1 MCLSKFVV
9 VLRNDDEFSIII
21 KNQTI
26 MKSKHLIIAVAVLLF
41 NSCIIKSLQPF
52 YTEDTLVKYDKLI
65 GSWDDNKGGT
75 WDIKSFEEEHENE
88 KKQFIN
94 ITDKDD
100 LLYKKFIKGYYA
112 SYTRDDKKAEFIV
125 MPFKIDNHYFIDFM
139 PFMFDDDVLN
149 PLLAEHLQI
158 THSVSKL
165 DIEANGAFSLTWLNE
180 SKIEDLITKNMIS
193 IKHEKMGIE
202 ESPLLTASS
211 EELTAFLKKYMNS
224 NINDKWKKS
233 DQLSLT
239 LTHAK
244 H

>member
-1 MCLSKFVV
+1 
-9 VLRNDDEFSIII
+9 
-21 KNQTI
+21 
-26 MKSKHLIIAVAVLLF
+26 MKAKHLIIAVAVLLF

-52 YTEDTLVKYDKLI
+52 YTQDTLVKYDKLI
-65 GSWDDNKGGT
+65 GSWDDNKGGI
-75 WDIKSFEEEHENE
+75 WDITSFENEYEKE

-100 LLYKKFIKGYYA
+100 LLYKKYIKGYYA
-112 SYTRDDKKAEFIV
+112 TYSRDDKKAEFIV
-125 MPFKIDNHYFIDFM
+125 MPFKIGNQYFLDFM
-139 PFMFDDDVLN
+139 PFLFDDDTLN
-149 PLLAEHLQI
+149 SLLAEHLQI

-165 DIEANGAFSLTWLNE
+165 DVEANGALALTWLNE
-180 SKIEDLITKNMIS
+180 SKIEDLISKNEIS

-211 EELTAFLKKYMNS
+211 EELTAFLKKYMAS
-224 NINDKWKKS
+224 NIKDKWKTS
-233 DQLSLT
+233 DQLALT